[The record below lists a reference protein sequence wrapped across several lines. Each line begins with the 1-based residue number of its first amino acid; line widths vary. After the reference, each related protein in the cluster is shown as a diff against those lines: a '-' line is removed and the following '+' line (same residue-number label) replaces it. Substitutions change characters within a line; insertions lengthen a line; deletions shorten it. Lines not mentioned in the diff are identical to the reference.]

1 MSWIHREGVCMNYP
15 RFCIGAHGRRLTR
28 KHRDTGSALVE
39 YTIVVLFFVS
49 VLFAGEYTGTT
60 QYLAE
65 KVREAYA
72 SFVYA
77 LSISW
82 I

>member
-1 MSWIHREGVCMNYP
+1 MNRSGFHLAMRGGRFSP
-15 RFCIGAHGRRLTR
+15 RQH
-28 KHRDTGSALVE
+28 GSALVE
-39 YTIVVLFFVS
+39 YTIVVLFLIV
-49 VLFAGEYTGTT
+49 VLVAGDYTGTT
-60 QYLAE
+60 HYLAD

>member
-1 MSWIHREGVCMNYP
+1 MNYS
-15 RFCIGAHGRRLTR
+15 RTRGGARGMALTR
-28 KHRDTGSALVE
+28 RQRDTGSALVE

-60 QYLAE
+60 HYLAD

>member
-1 MSWIHREGVCMNYP
+1 MNQSGLFLAIRGCRLP
-15 RFCIGAHGRRLTR
+15 RQQRQQ
-28 KHRDTGSALVE
+28 GSALVE
-39 YTIVVLFFVS
+39 YTIVVVFLIS
-49 VLFAGEYTGTT
+49 VLIAGEYTGTT
-60 QYLAE
+60 HYLAD
-65 KVREAYA
+65 KVREAYG